1 MAKDWTPGMC
11 NEKSGFLF
19 SHECFHPP
27 DGQCGKCQKP
37 VCEEHSH
44 SDGGIVICTTCVRKS
59 RQRDGTQTHDDHH
72 SHYESHWEPPDPDQR
87 DGTQTHDDHH
97 PYFYGGY
104 YAGYGYYGGSQ
115 FADRVDPIDFTE
127 ADSESLAGE
136 ADEGFENDMSAS

>member
-72 SHYESHWEPPDPDQR
+72 
-87 DGTQTHDDHH
+87 

>member
-1 MAKDWTPGMC
+1 MAKDWPPGMC

-27 DGQCGKCQKP
+27 AGQCSKCQKP

-59 RQRDGTQTHDDHH
+59 RQQDETTGRRGRQ
-72 SHYESHWEPPDPDQR
+72 SH
-87 DGTQTHDDHH
+87 HDDHH

-104 YAGYGYYGGSQ
+104 YAGYGYYGGSP
-115 FADRVDPIDFTE
+115 FADRADPIDFTE
-127 ADSESLAGE
+127 ADSENLAGE
-136 ADEGFENDMSAS
+136 GDEGFENDMSAS